1 MEERVRIDV
10 DKVNVVAR
18 ELSGAERSRMDERRR
33 NRHWIAASSAIASKI
48 KRHLKV
54 KGISQLELADM
65 LGITPAN
72 VTRYLNGKTNFELK
86 TLVEIERALGVHI
99 IDRDV
104 IPQDAV
110 DKSINVKVTFNIP
123 VDYNPCDVER
133 GNETT
138 FINLEGIKGKSKKL
152 YAYG

>member
-1 MEERVRIDV
+1 MEERVRIDI

-18 ELSGAERSRMDERRR
+18 ELSGTERSRMEDRRK
-33 NRHWIAASSAIASKI
+33 NRHWISASSAIASKI
-48 KRHLKV
+48 KRQLKV
-54 KGISQLELADM
+54 KGISQLELAEM

-86 TLVEIERALGVHI
+86 TLVEIERAIGVHI
-99 IDRDV
+99 IDREV
-104 IPQDAV
+104 IPQEVAN
-110 DKSINVKVTFNIP
+110 KPINVNVTFNIP
-123 VDYNPCDVER
+123 VDFDPCDEEKV
-133 GNETT
+133 NEPA